1 MSHNDPNPLWEAI
14 GCWGLTHST
23 NHPLGKLTGGHYRRL
38 RSDAYPSRLGKEFRN
53 YQRAKESQAG
63 GRQVREAQWARHTDC
78 EHVWLAFLLPSLME
92 EQVGISVCDF
102 WDILFSASDNHRRPL
117 QRLRLSAPSVC
128 TYIDQGRAHRRGI
141 SLPHKMAF
149 FQPAHPQWAEQS
161 PLLMS
166 SACARHSYLSKTNSY
181 FWFEKGTRGR
191 GAIRL

>member
-1 MSHNDPNPLWEAI
+1 MPTHQGWGRNSEITREPRKAKQEGGKWGRHSGHVTPTANMS
-14 GCWGLTHST
+14 
-23 NHPLGKLTGGHYRRL
+23 
-38 RSDAYPSRLGKEFRN
+38 
-53 YQRAKESQAG
+53 
-63 GRQVREAQWARHTDC
+63 
-78 EHVWLAFLLPSLME
+78 WLAFLLPSLME

-166 SACARHSYLSKTNSY
+166 RACARHSYLSKTNSY
-181 FWFEKGTRGR
+181 FWSEKETRGR